1 MQQAFYTVGSMCKT
15 LLAKNATCPEM
26 HFSHVTPPLAC
37 LGLGMD
43 LVLKILPS
51 LKDCAILWQAKLLLA
66 KQNP

>member
-15 LLAKNATCPEM
+15 LLAENAVQKCI
-26 HFSHVTPPLAC
+26 FSHVTPPLAC

-51 LKDCAILWQAKLLLA
+51 LKDCAILWQAKPLLA

>member
-1 MQQAFYTVGSMCKT
+1 MLGC
-15 LLAKNATCPEM
+15 
-26 HFSHVTPPLAC
+26 LAC

-51 LKDCAILWQAKLLLA
+51 LKDFAILWQAKLLLA